1 MASYRYSCEECGKTY
16 RGAQLPARMACNC
29 QPARLI
35 TGIRIATPL
44 SPDLLAIVGTSEGAT
59 RRAFYCT
66 RWGIANKSHASHG
79 ANFSSN
85 QTLVNL
91 INDIVTPVIG
101 ELRRSVRTAIMTD
114 FSYDIDTGEMI
125 Y

>member
-1 MASYRYSCEECGKTY
+1 MNSYRYFCSECGKTY
-16 RGAQLPARMACNC
+16 RGVQLPTLMTCNC
-29 QPARLI
+29 EPTKLI
-35 TGIRIATPL
+35 SGTRIVTPL
-44 SPDLLAIVGTSEGAT
+44 SAELLANVSTSVAAT
-59 RRAFYCT
+59 TRASYCT
-66 RWGIANKSHASHG
+66 RWRIPNKSHTSHG
-79 ANFSSN
+79 TNFSSN

-114 FSYDIDTGEMI
+114 FGYDIDTGEMI